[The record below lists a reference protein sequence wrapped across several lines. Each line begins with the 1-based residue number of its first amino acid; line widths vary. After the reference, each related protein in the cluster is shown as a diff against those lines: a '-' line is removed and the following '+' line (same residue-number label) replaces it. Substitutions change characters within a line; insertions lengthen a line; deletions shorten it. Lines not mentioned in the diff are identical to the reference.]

1 MVSAILRQYCN
12 PLPKFRSTITGLHP
26 MTSPSASRST
36 SDDIDRSRH
45 HRPRTGRLG
54 SLGPYIRRS
63 IGLSLFLPGPQPVAR
78 LGRNPQRRSNHRVVV
93 QPFGY
98 PNPHRR
104 FASPWQG
111 LRPFRSRR
119 HPSTLTSHS
128 SQNVYSQQ
136 GADYHQTGG
145 CTRLLTSHLYHL
157 PMSHTANRSHCQT

>member
-1 MVSAILRQYCN
+1 LSRQSSDSMQT
-12 PLPKFRSTITGLHP
+12 LPKFRSTITGSHP
-26 MTSPSASRST
+26 MTSPSALRST
-36 SDDIDRSRH
+36 SHAIDRGRH
-45 HRPRTGRLG
+45 RNVGTDRLG

-63 IGLSLFLPGPQPVAR
+63 TGLSLFLPGPQPVAR
-78 LGRNPQRRSNHRVVV
+78 LGRNPQRRSNLRVVV

-119 HPSTLTSHS
+119 HPSTLTSYS

-136 GADYHQTGG
+136 GTNYHQTGG
-145 CTRLLTSHLYHL
+145 CTRLPSSHLYHL
-157 PMSHTANRSHCQT
+157 PMSPTANQSHCQT